1 MIACCNPPCS
11 EEEDS
16 YLKKRQEQPQEDDS
30 QSSMAESESEFHFSE
45 DKEDNTAPENHRIYA
60 SNDCSEEEGSYM
72 YLMRRQEQPLQDD
85 DQSSMT
91 DSESEFQFSED
102 KEDNMVPDSQ
112 CDSKLPLYPDP
123 FVWNSLQSRFRNDA
137 KLSDVFGG
145 TEYRKLMEPEQ
156 FLSKPEN
163 ITFCLN
169 TDGVA
174 VFKSSTA
181 QIWPIW
187 LQINELP
194 PKMRDNLY
202 HNECSS
208 INPPAI
214 LCESMGPIVDYIMLL
229 F

>member
-1 MIACCNPPCS
+1 MCGGNYDTINDTRAASESAANSHQHSAIRRAKGEMIACCNPPCS

-112 CDSKLPLYPDP
+112 CDSKLPLYPGTNLTIYEYHVKVFQFALKHNLTKYAYGDLLSLIQSVLP
-123 FVWNSLQSRFRNDA
+123 SSNSAITSLFKLNSLFSNLIDP
-137 KLSDVFGG
+137 K
-145 TEYRKLMEPEQ
+145 
-156 FLSKPEN
+156 
-163 ITFCLN
+163 
-169 TDGVA
+169 
-174 VFKSSTA
+174 KS
-181 QIWPIW
+181 
-187 LQINELP
+187 
-194 PKMRDNLY
+194 
-202 HNECSS
+202 HSS
-208 INPPAI
+208 
-214 LCESMGPIVDYIMLL
+214 S
-229 F
+229 